1 MERPPIEAVLF
12 DNDGTLVDSEAI
24 SNEVMVATLG
34 RHGIELGLEEAVTRW
49 SGPGPAPDA
58 AGPPGGERGA
68 VPEDFLDE
76 FRAGRRRA
84 RGPRGGG
91 ARAAEVLRRPRAS
104 RAVVSN
110 APVTKIA
117 LCLRAAGLM
126 EFIDERHL
134 YSAYDVG
141 KWKPD
146 PASYL
151 HAARSMA
158 RRGPERCAVVEDS
171 VSGVEAGR
179 AAGMRTFAFDHR
191 GELPDWPDVER
202 LEALAD
208 LLDRLGLARAASCRA
223 DAARTAA
230 RAGEGLACAPPC
242 ASSAS
247 ASSTEI
253 AAALGAADE
262 LVGISHEC
270 DFPAAITDRPVRLT
284 VLEDQRRS
292 ALGRH
297 RPRRPPRALR
307 RPRGLR
313 RRLQRP
319 RRCGP

>member
-49 SGPGPAPDA
+49 SGVDLHLMLRVLQEESG
-58 AGPPGGERGA
+58 
-68 VPEDFLDE
+68 VTLPEDFLDE
-76 FRAGRRRA
+76 FRAGQLAELEA
-84 RGPRGGG
+84 RVEAMPG
-91 ARAAEVLRRPRAS
+91 AAEVLRRLELP

-151 HAARSMA
+151 HAAGSMGVA
-158 RRGPERCAVVEDS
+158 PERCAVVEDS

-202 LEALAD
+202 LEALTD
-208 LLDRLGLARAASCRA
+208 LLDRLG
-223 DAARTAA
+223 
-230 RAGEGLACAPPC
+230 
-242 ASSAS
+242 
-247 ASSTEI
+247 
-253 AAALGAADE
+253 
-262 LVGISHEC
+262 
-270 DFPAAITDRPVRLT
+270 
-284 VLEDQRRS
+284 
-292 ALGRH
+292 
-297 RPRRPPRALR
+297 
-307 RPRGLR
+307 
-313 RRLQRP
+313 
-319 RRCGP
+319 